1 MATGFIQNILY
12 EDADELESKLKSE
25 AHYYAKDYYVV
36 MLSWQ
41 LLALFYVAA
50 FYANFDPATF
60 ELEQSGINAS
70 GGGISGNYVDSSYL
84 IWLMVLFSEI
94 VLDRIFYL
102 QSSLRGKKM
111 LQVLCVISYH
121 VIFMTYYKL
130 QSKELNGSR
139 TRHNLISLLY

>member
-70 GGGISGNYVDSSYL
+70 GGGISGNY
-84 IWLMVLFSEI
+84 M
-94 VLDRIFYL
+94 
-102 QSSLRGKKM
+102 
-111 LQVLCVISYH
+111 
-121 VIFMTYYKL
+121 
-130 QSKELNGSR
+130 
-139 TRHNLISLLY
+139 